1 MTGGDRLTASRYTPA
16 ATSPSSL
23 AFARRF
29 HDPPSSPTP
38 RQTVT
43 IGFISFLLMQ
53 SVSLALDA
61 AVRPRHRY
69 RGSALRSA
77 PGLILHC
84 LTMTALFGLILAL
97 SGSAP
102 VAASLVV
109 ALMAVFVTTSN
120 AKHAMLGEPLLFS
133 DLALLSA
140 LVRHP
145 GFYFTALSTPQKS
158 GLAIGALGLLLALVW
173 LFVPH
178 LAPHLVGAGVL
189 LLAGGSLAV
198 LLRGKAFAGLA
209 RIPDIDADL
218 ARHGLI
224 ATLLLYWLRWRE
236 TPDPPLC
243 PTEFSGGSLSATDP
257 AAICAQPDLVI
268 VIQCESFADPVD
280 LTNDPRHAL
289 PGLARARE
297 TASQWGNL
305 GVSGFGAYT
314 MRTEFG
320 VLFGRSE
327 AALGFRRYDPFLTAR
342 GEGSYALSARL
353 GASGYRCLFVHP
365 HDLRFYGRDQMMP
378 AIGFDRLIG
387 EEHFPPAEPG
397 TGRYV
402 ADRTLG
408 ASLRKVIDDAAEPT
422 FLYAVTMENH
432 GPWMKDRLT
441 GSPGGLD
448 AYLHHVRNSDTM
460 LTELIDG
467 LADTGRSALLVFFGD
482 HRPSIPGVA
491 EPGPVRH
498 TPYVMLQFV
507 DGKPVPAPVAGAD
520 GRIDLT
526 PDELHHAILHGVRGA
541 SVTSA

>member
-1 MTGGDRLTASRYTPA
+1 M
-16 ATSPSSL
+16 
-23 AFARRF
+23 
-29 HDPPSSPTP
+29 
-38 RQTVT
+38 T
-43 IGFISFLLMQ
+43 IGFMSFLLMQ
-53 SVSLALDA
+53 SLSLMLDA
-61 AVRPRHRY
+61 AVRPRHRH
-69 RGSALRSA
+69 RGSLLRSTQ
-77 PGLILHC
+77 GLILHG
-84 LTMTALFGLILAL
+84 LTMTALFGLVLAV
-97 SGSAP
+97 SGSAV
-102 VAASLVV
+102 VAGVLIV
-109 ALMAVFVTTSN
+109 ALMAVFVTASN

-145 GFYFTALSTPQKS
+145 GFYFTALSMQQKS

-189 LLAGGSLAV
+189 LLAGGLLAV

-209 RIPDIDADL
+209 RTPDIDADL

-224 ATLLLYWLRWRE
+224 ATLLLYWRRWRE
-236 TPDPPLC
+236 TPNPPMC
-243 PTEFSGGSLSATDP
+243 ATGPADRSLSAGHFGRP
-257 AAICAQPDLVI
+257 ELVI

-280 LTNDPRHAL
+280 LTHDPRHAL
-289 PGLARARE
+289 PGLARARAV
-297 TASQWGNL
+297 ASQWGNL

-327 AALGFRRYDPFLTAR
+327 ADLGFRRYDPFLTAQS
-342 GEGSYALSARL
+342 EGSYALSARL
-353 GASGYRCLFVHP
+353 GAAGYRCLFVHP

-387 EEHFPPAEPG
+387 EEHFPPVVPG
-397 TGRYV
+397 AGRYV
-402 ADRTLG
+402 GDRTLG
-408 ASLRKVIDDAAEPT
+408 ATLRTLIEDAAIDDATIDDATIDDPVAPT
-422 FLYAVTMENH
+422 LIYAVTMENH
-432 GPWMKDRLT
+432 GPWMKDRVT

-491 EPGPVRH
+491 EPDPVRH
-498 TPYVMLQFV
+498 TPYVMLRFV
-507 DGKPVPAPVAGAD
+507 DGKPVPARVAGAD
-520 GRIDLT
+520 GRVDLT
-526 PDELHHAILHGVRGA
+526 PDLLHHAILRDALGA